1 MSRERRVALV
11 ESLNLYEEALDCCK
25 NCYYEPKV
33 YVSMIVPKDFSS
45 KEIGFIISE
54 IFQPSKSDLISMFEK
69 HVEMLKLELKELI

>member
-11 ESLNLYEEALDCCK
+11 ELLNRYEEALDRCK

-45 KEIGFIISE
+45 KEIGFSISE
-54 IFQPSKSDLISMFEK
+54 IFQPSKSDLINKFEQYI
-69 HVEMLKLELKELI
+69 EMLKLEFKELI